1 MGERRMSERDGS
13 VEVAEAVGSRR
24 GNARLIV
31 VLGALSAFGP
41 ITTDLYLPS
50 LPQAAASLHASQ
62 AGIQLSLTTCLVG
75 LALGQLLAGPLS
87 DRWGRRRP
95 MIAGMAVFTIASA
108 LCAVAPTVALLDGAR
123 LLQGLAGAAGIVISF
138 AIVRDRWSGTQGAR
152 AFSILLGVS
161 GAAPIIAPVAGAQL
175 LRVIDWRGLFWVLAG
190 LGLIFLI
197 IAIVGVPET
206 LPPQAR
212 HRGELTAT
220 FATLRRIAVV
230 PEFAG
235 YALAGALAFAAMFAY
250 ISASSFVFQTLFA
263 LSAQVFG
270 LIFAVNGVGI
280 MLANALN
287 IRLLRRWSP
296 RRVLDLGL
304 AGVCTGAI
312 VLLIV
317 ALAHG
322 GAVAIEIP
330 LFVMVSSIGLTLPNA
345 AALALERFGDA
356 SGSASALV
364 GCTQFVLGAAVAP
377 LVGLGGRSAIPMGVV
392 TVSVAVLA
400 VVARVGLVRLGGRS
414 AEPTATRSDA
424 DPNT

>member
-1 MGERRMSERDGS
+1 MSEPSGS
-13 VEVAEAVGSRR
+13 VQVADAADSPRGST
-24 GNARLIV
+24 RLIV

-50 LPQAAASLHASQ
+50 LPQAATALHASQ
-62 AGIQLSLTTCLVG
+62 AGIQLSLTTCLIG

-95 MIAGMAVFTIASA
+95 MIAGMVVFTVASA
-108 LCAVAPTVALLDGAR
+108 LCAVAPTVALLDAAR

-138 AIVRDRWSGTQGAR
+138 AIVRDSWSGTRGAR

-161 GAAPIIAPVAGAQL
+161 GAAPVVAPVAGAQL
-175 LRVIDWRGLFWVLAG
+175 LRVIDWRGLFWVLAV
-190 LGLIFLI
+190 LGLVLVV

-206 LPPQAR
+206 LPPPVR

-220 FATLRRIAVV
+220 FATLRRVAVV

-235 YALAGALAFAAMFAY
+235 FALAGALSFAAMFAY

-263 LSAQVFG
+263 LSPQVFG
-270 LIFAVNGVGI
+270 LVFAANGIGI
-280 MLANALN
+280 VLANALN
-287 IRLLRRWSP
+287 VRLLRRRPP

-304 AGVCTGAI
+304 AGVCAGAI
-312 VLLIV
+312 AVLIV

-322 GAVAIEIP
+322 GPVAIEIP
-330 LFVMVSSIGLTLPNA
+330 LFVMVSSIGLTMPNA
-345 AALALERFGDA
+345 AALALERFGDV

-364 GCTQFVLGAAVAP
+364 GCTQFVLGAIVAP
-377 LVGLGGRSAIPMGVV
+377 LVGLGGRSAVPMGVV
-392 TVSVAVLA
+392 TVTVAVRA
-400 VVARVGLVRLGGRS
+400 VVARAGLVSYGNRAAAGSPGHR
-414 AEPTATRSDA
+414 T
-424 DPNT
+424 

>member
-1 MGERRMSERDGS
+1 MSEPSGS
-13 VEVAEAVGSRR
+13 VQVADAADSRR
-24 GNARLIV
+24 GSTRLIV

-50 LPQAAASLHASQ
+50 LPQAATALHASQ
-62 AGIQLSLTTCLVG
+62 AGIQLSLTTCLIV

-95 MIAGMAVFTIASA
+95 MIAGMVVFTVASA
-108 LCAVAPTVALLDGAR
+108 LCAVAPTVALLDAAR

-138 AIVRDRWSGTQGAR
+138 AIVRDSWSGTRGAR

-161 GAAPIIAPVAGAQL
+161 GAAPVVAPVAGAQL
-175 LRVIDWRGLFWVLAG
+175 LRVIDWRGLFWVLAV
-190 LGLIFLI
+190 LGLVFVV

-206 LPPQAR
+206 LPPQVR

-220 FATLRRIAVV
+220 FATLRRVAVV

-235 YALAGALAFAAMFAY
+235 FALAGALSFAAMFAY

-263 LSAQVFG
+263 LSPQVFG
-270 LIFAVNGVGI
+270 LVFAANGIGI
-280 MLANALN
+280 VLANALN
-287 IRLLRRWSP
+287 VRLLRRRPP

-304 AGVCTGAI
+304 AGVCAGAI
-312 VLLIV
+312 AVLIV

-322 GAVAIEIP
+322 GPVAIEIP
-330 LFVMVSSIGLTLPNA
+330 LFVMVSSIGLTMPNA
-345 AALALERFGDA
+345 AALALERFGDV

-364 GCTQFVLGAAVAP
+364 GCTQFVLGAIVAP
-377 LVGLGGRSAIPMGVV
+377 LVGLGGRSAGPMGVV
-392 TVSVAVLA
+392 TVTVAVLA
-400 VVARVGLVRLGGRS
+400 VFARAGLVSYGNRAAAGSPGHR
-414 AEPTATRSDA
+414 T
-424 DPNT
+424 

>member
-1 MGERRMSERDGS
+1 MSEQGGS
-13 VEVAEAVGSRR
+13 VEVADTTGVRR
-24 GNARLIV
+24 GSARLIV

-50 LPQAAASLHASQ
+50 LPQAATALHASQ
-62 AGIQLSLTTCLVG
+62 AGIQLSLTTCLIG

-95 MIAGMAVFTIASA
+95 MIAGMVVFTVASA
-108 LCAVAPTVALLDGAR
+108 LCALAPTVALLDAAR

-138 AIVRDRWSGTQGAR
+138 AIVRDSWSGTRGAR

-161 GAAPIIAPVAGAQL
+161 GAAPVVAPVAGAQL
-175 LRVIDWRGLFWVLAG
+175 LRVIDWRGLFWVLAV
-190 LGLIFLI
+190 LGLLFVI

-220 FATLRRIAVV
+220 FAALRRIAVV

-235 YALAGALAFAAMFAY
+235 FALAGALSFAAMFAY

-263 LSAQVFG
+263 LSPQVFG
-270 LIFAVNGVGI
+270 LIFAANGIGI
-280 MLANALN
+280 VLANALN
-287 IRLLRRWSP
+287 VRLLRRWSP
-296 RRVLDLGL
+296 RRILDLGL
-304 AGVCTGAI
+304 AGVCVGA
-312 VLLIV
+312 VAVLIV

-322 GAVAIEIP
+322 GPVAIEIP
-330 LFVMVSSIGLTLPNA
+330 LFVMVSSIGLTMPNA
-345 AALALERFGDA
+345 AALALERFGDV

-364 GCTQFVLGAAVAP
+364 GCTQFVLGAVVAP
-377 LVGLGGRSAIPMGVV
+377 LVGLGGHSAVPMGVV
-392 TVSVAVLA
+392 TVTVAVLA
-400 VVARVGLVRLGGRS
+400 VVARVGLVTFAGRS
-414 AEPTATRSDA
+414 TERTEIG
-424 DPNT
+424 

>member
-1 MGERRMSERDGS
+1 VSEQSAS
-13 VEVAEAVGSRR
+13 VEVADTADVRR
-24 GNARLIV
+24 GSTRLIV

-50 LPQAAASLHASQ
+50 LPQAATALHASQ
-62 AGIQLSLTTCLVG
+62 AGIQLSLTTCLIG

-95 MIAGMAVFTIASA
+95 MIAGMAVFTVASV
-108 LCAVAPTVALLDGAR
+108 LCAVAPTVALLDVAR

-138 AIVRDRWSGTQGAR
+138 AIIRDSWSGTQGAR
-152 AFSILLGVS
+152 AFSILLGVN
-161 GAAPIIAPVAGAQL
+161 GAAPVIAPVAGAQL
-175 LRVIDWRGLFWVLAG
+175 LRVIDWRGLFGVLAG

-197 IAIVGVPET
+197 VAIAGVPET

-212 HRGELTAT
+212 HRGEFTAT
-220 FATLRRIAVV
+220 FAALRRIAVV

-235 YALAGALAFAAMFAY
+235 FALAGALSFAAMFAY

-263 LSAQVFG
+263 LSPQVFG
-270 LIFAVNGVGI
+270 LIFAANGIGI
-280 MLANALN
+280 VLANALN
-287 IRLLRRWSP
+287 IRLLRHWPP

-304 AGVCTGAI
+304 AGVCAGA
-312 VLLIV
+312 VAVLIV
-317 ALAHG
+317 ALVHG
-322 GAVAIEIP
+322 GPVALEIP
-330 LFVMVSSIGLTLPNA
+330 LFVLVSSIGLTMPNA
-345 AALALERFGDA
+345 TALALEPFGNV

-392 TVSVAVLA
+392 TVTVAVLA
-400 VVARVGLVRLGGRS
+400 VAARFGLVPLGRRAGRGPS
-414 AEPTATRSDA
+414 GPVQGA
-424 DPNT
+424 

>member
-1 MGERRMSERDGS
+1 MSEQGGS
-13 VEVAEAVGSRR
+13 VEVADTTGVRR
-24 GNARLIV
+24 GSTRLIV

-50 LPQAAASLHASQ
+50 LPQAATALHASQ
-62 AGIQLSLTTCLVG
+62 AGIQLSLTTCLIG

-95 MIAGMAVFTIASA
+95 MIAGMVVFTVASA
-108 LCAVAPTVALLDGAR
+108 LCALAPTVALLDAAR

-138 AIVRDRWSGTQGAR
+138 AIVRDSWSGTRGAR

-161 GAAPIIAPVAGAQL
+161 GAAPVVAPVAGAQL
-175 LRVIDWRGLFWVLAG
+175 LRVIDWRGLFWVLAV
-190 LGLIFLI
+190 LGLLFVI

-220 FATLRRIAVV
+220 FAALRRIAVV

-235 YALAGALAFAAMFAY
+235 FALAGALSFAAMFAY

-263 LSAQVFG
+263 LSPQVFG
-270 LIFAVNGVGI
+270 LIFAANGIGI
-280 MLANALN
+280 VLANALN
-287 IRLLRRWSP
+287 VRLLRRRSP
-296 RRVLDLGL
+296 RRILDLGL
-304 AGVCTGAI
+304 AGVCAGA
-312 VLLIV
+312 VAVLIV

-322 GAVAIEIP
+322 GPVAIEIP
-330 LFVMVSSIGLTLPNA
+330 LFVMVSSIGLTMPNA
-345 AALALERFGDA
+345 AALALERFGDV

-364 GCTQFVLGAAVAP
+364 GCTQFVLGAVVAP
-377 LVGLGGRSAIPMGVV
+377 LVGLGGRSAVPMGVV
-392 TVSVAVLA
+392 TVAVAVLA
-400 VVARVGLVRLGGRS
+400 VVARVGLVTFAGR
-414 AEPTATRSDA
+414 ATER
-424 DPNT
+424 TEIG

>member
-1 MGERRMSERDGS
+1 MSEPSGS
-13 VEVAEAVGSRR
+13 VQVADAADSPRGST
-24 GNARLIV
+24 RLIV

-50 LPQAAASLHASQ
+50 LPQAATALHASQ
-62 AGIQLSLTTCLVG
+62 AGIQLSLTTCLIG

-95 MIAGMAVFTIASA
+95 MIAGMVVFTVASA
-108 LCAVAPTVALLDGAR
+108 LCAVAPTVALLDAAR

-138 AIVRDRWSGTQGAR
+138 AIVRDSWSGTRGAR

-161 GAAPIIAPVAGAQL
+161 GAAPVVAPVAGAQL
-175 LRVIDWRGLFWVLAG
+175 LRVIDWRGLFWVLAV
-190 LGLIFLI
+190 LGLVFVV

-206 LPPQAR
+206 LPPQVR

-220 FATLRRIAVV
+220 FATLRRVAVV

-235 YALAGALAFAAMFAY
+235 FALAGALSFAAMFAY

-263 LSAQVFG
+263 LSPQVFG
-270 LIFAVNGVGI
+270 LVFAANGIGI
-280 MLANALN
+280 VLANALN
-287 IRLLRRWSP
+287 VRLLRRRPP

-304 AGVCTGAI
+304 AGVCAGAI
-312 VLLIV
+312 AVLIV

-322 GAVAIEIP
+322 GPVAIEIP
-330 LFVMVSSIGLTLPNA
+330 LFVMVSSIGLTMPNA
-345 AALALERFGDA
+345 AALALERFGDV

-364 GCTQFVLGAAVAP
+364 GCTQFVLGAIVAP
-377 LVGLGGRSAIPMGVV
+377 LVGLGGRSAVPMGVV
-392 TVSVAVLA
+392 TVTVAVLA
-400 VVARVGLVRLGGRS
+400 VVARAGLVSYGNRAAAGSPGHR
-414 AEPTATRSDA
+414 T
-424 DPNT
+424 

>member
-1 MGERRMSERDGS
+1 MSESGA
-13 VEVAEAVGSRR
+13 VEVADTANVRR
-24 GNARLIV
+24 GSTRLIV

-50 LPQAAASLHASQ
+50 LPQAATALHASQ
-62 AGIQLSLTTCLVG
+62 AGIQLSLTTCLIG

-95 MIAGMAVFTIASA
+95 MIAGMAVFTVASV
-108 LCAVAPTVALLDGAR
+108 LCAVAPTVALLDVAR

-138 AIVRDRWSGTQGAR
+138 AIIRDSWSGTQGAR
-152 AFSILLGVS
+152 AFSILLGVN
-161 GAAPIIAPVAGAQL
+161 GAAPVIAPVAGAQL
-175 LRVIDWRGLFWVLAG
+175 LRVIDWRGLFGVLAG

-197 IAIVGVPET
+197 VAIAGVPET

-220 FATLRRIAVV
+220 FAALRRIAAV

-235 YALAGALAFAAMFAY
+235 FALAGALSFAAMFAY

-263 LSAQVFG
+263 LSPQVFG
-270 LIFAVNGVGI
+270 LIFAANGIGI
-280 MLANALN
+280 VLANALN
-287 IRLLRRWSP
+287 IRLLRYWPP

-304 AGVCTGAI
+304 AGVCAGA
-312 VLLIV
+312 VAVLIV
-317 ALAHG
+317 ALVHG
-322 GAVAIEIP
+322 GPVAIEIP
-330 LFVMVSSIGLTLPNA
+330 LFVLVSSIGLTMPNA
-345 AALALERFGDA
+345 TALALEPFGNV

-377 LVGLGGRSAIPMGVV
+377 LVGLGGRSAIPMGAV
-392 TVSVAVLA
+392 TVTVAVLA
-400 VVARVGLVRLGGRS
+400 VAARVVLVRLGSHRAPARPA
-414 AEPTATRSDA
+414 AE
-424 DPNT
+424 

>member
-1 MGERRMSERDGS
+1 MSAQSGS
-13 VEVAEAVGSRR
+13 VQVADAADSPRGST
-24 GNARLIV
+24 RLIV

-50 LPQAAASLHASQ
+50 LPQAATALHASQ
-62 AGIQLSLTTCLVG
+62 AGIQLSLTTCLIG

-95 MIAGMAVFTIASA
+95 MIAGMVVFTVASA
-108 LCAVAPTVALLDGAR
+108 LCAVAPTVALLDAAR

-138 AIVRDRWSGTQGAR
+138 AIVRDSWSGTRGAR

-161 GAAPIIAPVAGAQL
+161 GAAPVVAPVAGAQL
-175 LRVIDWRGLFWVLAG
+175 LRVIDWRGLFWVLAV
-190 LGLIFLI
+190 LGLVFVV

-206 LPPQAR
+206 LPPQVR

-220 FATLRRIAVV
+220 FATLRRVAVV

-235 YALAGALAFAAMFAY
+235 FALAGALSFAAMFAY

-263 LSAQVFG
+263 LSPQVFG
-270 LIFAVNGVGI
+270 LVFAANGIGI
-280 MLANALN
+280 VLANALN
-287 IRLLRRWSP
+287 VRLLRRRPP

-304 AGVCTGAI
+304 AGVCAGAI
-312 VLLIV
+312 AVLIV

-322 GAVAIEIP
+322 GPVAIEIP
-330 LFVMVSSIGLTLPNA
+330 LFVMVSSIGLTMPNA
-345 AALALERFGDA
+345 AALALERFGDV

-364 GCTQFVLGAAVAP
+364 GCTQFVLGAIVAP
-377 LVGLGGRSAIPMGVV
+377 LVGLGGRSAVPMGVV
-392 TVSVAVLA
+392 TVTVAVLA
-400 VVARVGLVRLGGRS
+400 VVARAGLVSYGNRAAAGSPGHR
-414 AEPTATRSDA
+414 T
-424 DPNT
+424 

>member
-1 MGERRMSERDGS
+1 MSEQGGS
-13 VEVAEAVGSRR
+13 VKVVDTTVSRR
-24 GNARLIV
+24 GSTRLIV

-50 LPQAAASLHASQ
+50 LPQAAMALHASQ
-62 AGIQLSLTTCLVG
+62 AGIQLSLTTCLIG

-95 MIAGMAVFTIASA
+95 MIAGMVVFTVASV
-108 LCAVAPTVALLDGAR
+108 LCALAPTVALLDAAR

-138 AIVRDRWSGTQGAR
+138 AIVRDSWSGTRGAR

-161 GAAPIIAPVAGAQL
+161 GAAPVVAPVAGAQL
-175 LRVIDWRGLFWVLAG
+175 LRVIDWRGLFWVLAV
-190 LGLIFLI
+190 LGLLFVI
-197 IAIVGVPET
+197 IAILGVPET

-220 FATLRRIAVV
+220 FAALRRIAVV

-235 YALAGALAFAAMFAY
+235 FALAGALSFAAMFAY

-263 LSAQVFG
+263 LSPQVFG
-270 LIFAVNGVGI
+270 LIFAANGIGI
-280 MLANALN
+280 VLANALN

-304 AGVCTGAI
+304 TMVCVGA
-312 VLLIV
+312 VAVLIV

-322 GAVAIEIP
+322 GPVAIEIP
-330 LFVMVSSIGLTLPNA
+330 LFVMVSSIGLTMPNA
-345 AALALERFGDA
+345 AALALERFGDV

-364 GCTQFVLGAAVAP
+364 GCTQFVLGAVVAP
-377 LVGLGGRSAIPMGVV
+377 LVGLGGHSAVPMGVV
-392 TVSVAVLA
+392 TVTVAVLA
-400 VVARVGLVRLGGRS
+400 VVARVGLVTFGSRS
-414 AEPTATRSDA
+414 TERTEIG
-424 DPNT
+424 

>member
-1 MGERRMSERDGS
+1 MLRRVEGDSGS
-13 VEVAEAVGSRR
+13 VKVADAADSPRGST
-24 GNARLIV
+24 RLIV

-50 LPQAAASLHASQ
+50 LPQAATALHASQ
-62 AGIQLSLTTCLVG
+62 AGIQLSLTTCLIG

-95 MIAGMAVFTIASA
+95 MIAGMVVFTVASA
-108 LCAVAPTVALLDGAR
+108 LCAVAPTVALLDAAR

-138 AIVRDRWSGTQGAR
+138 AIVRDSWSGTRGAR

-161 GAAPIIAPVAGAQL
+161 GAAPVVAPVAGAQL

-190 LGLIFLI
+190 LGLVFVI

-206 LPPQAR
+206 LPPHAR

-220 FATLRRIAVV
+220 FAALRRVAIV

-235 YALAGALAFAAMFAY
+235 FALAGALSFAAMFAY

-263 LSAQVFG
+263 LSPQVFG
-270 LIFAVNGVGI
+270 LVFAANGIGI
-280 MLANALN
+280 VLANALN
-287 IRLLRRWSP
+287 VRLLRRWSP

-304 AGVCTGAI
+304 AGVCVGSIA
-312 VLLIV
+312 VLIV

-322 GAVAIEIP
+322 GPVAIEIP
-330 LFVMVSSIGLTLPNA
+330 LFVMVSSIGLTMPNA
-345 AALALERFGDA
+345 AALALERFGDV

-364 GCTQFVLGAAVAP
+364 GCTQFVLGAIVAP
-377 LVGLGGRSAIPMGVV
+377 LVGLGGHSAVPMGVV
-392 TVSVAVLA
+392 TVTVAVLA
-400 VVARVGLVRLGGRS
+400 VVARAGLVTYGNRAAAR
-414 AEPTATRSDA
+414 EPGQGT
-424 DPNT
+424 